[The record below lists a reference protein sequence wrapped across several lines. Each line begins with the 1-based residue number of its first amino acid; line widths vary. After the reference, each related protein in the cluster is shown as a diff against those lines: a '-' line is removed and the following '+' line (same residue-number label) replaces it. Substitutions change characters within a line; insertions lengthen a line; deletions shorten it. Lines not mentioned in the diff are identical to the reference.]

1 MATYDD
7 KLRTLEVLRDSDAMI
22 VTGFG
27 EALMGYCDFRGNL
40 VASYDIDKCIDIIA
54 QDMPYEDAI
63 EYFYFNIHGAYV
75 GESSPIF
82 IRLDHNI

>member
-40 VASYDIDKCIDIIA
+40 VDQTTK
-54 QDMPYEDAI
+54 
-63 EYFYFNIHGAYV
+63 N
-75 GESSPIF
+75 
-82 IRLDHNI
+82 L

>member
-54 QDMPYEDAI
+54 QVMPSEYAI
-63 EYFYFNIHGAYV
+63 EYFYLNIHGAYA